1 LAETLEIDYKPQPK
15 QLLLS
20 ECPANEILFGGSAGP
35 GKAGSLDS
43 IVMTPFG
50 PKQMRDMKVGS
61 QVSNPDGSIAR
72 VIQVHPQG
80 VQPLYRVSFA
90 DGSSTECTLD
100 HLWQWKMSSRRRFV
114 KVKEH
119 EHLPEFKVSTT
130 AELKAYVDKQIA
142 EKAAGRRPYW
152 PLIPMTKPVVFTP
165 PTGHA
170 GNRASRTIDPY
181 TLGVILGDGSITQRT
196 VNFATGDPYIA
207 ARVKGVGDDR
217 VNSLS
222 RDISYSIVGGE
233 TVAALEGLK
242 LMGCGAA
249 TKFIPRSYKVAP
261 LEDRMEILRG
271 LMDTDGTVDHRSG
284 WCSYTTISKQLAEDV
299 RWIIQSIGGRATIS
313 TKNPTFTDTS
323 GEKKNGQLAYVL
335 HIQTPKDSE
344 IFSLPRKIALCV
356 DEFNGG
362 VSKLCR
368 RVVGIKYSRDAEAQ
382 CITVD
387 NPNGLYIT
395 DDFIVTHNSHAIR
408 YESLIWAMRIPKLQV
423 YLFRRIYPELERNH
437 ILPILMEW
445 GNKYGEYSDRKRRY
459 VLSNGSIIHFC
470 HAQYEQDIMGYHGAE
485 IHLLVV
491 DELSTFTEFQYTYLR
506 NRVRC
511 ALEIP
516 EQYIG
521 KVPGIICGS
530 NPGGPGHE
538 FCKSMFVDFCIIDT
552 DEAVKRM
559 REPEL
564 YGPVYEHPHRRLGHT
579 IYYGLRK
586 APDEEGGMVRA
597 YIPALLEDNPIL
609 MERDPGYINRVKA
622 MPEPYR
628 SAYLD
633 GDWEIFVGQM
643 FNFSRKHHVC
653 PKHEVPAHAPI
664 YFGFDWGFGKP
675 FSCNWFYT
683 DADGRLYLF
692 SEWYGFTGVPD
703 TGLRMSDS
711 QIAEGII
718 KHEKLIGLRTE
729 TGGMVVNGFDC
740 GVPIRPVEYILSPDC
755 FSRKPSYMGGGQG
768 PSTDEVF
775 AMYGINGYPGDATRN
790 QKIKQFH
797 ERLRVPE
804 NGDQPMF
811 QVFET
816 CPQFI
821 RTIPQLQQSQTD
833 PEDVD
838 GKAEDHIYDAVS
850 LVFMSRPVEL
860 KMPNEK
866 LSPTDLRL
874 ERLKAMGG
882 DPFEDYA
889 GYHAGVEM
897 ELLDGEDGD
906 DLVDTVF

>member
-1 LAETLEIDYKPQPK
+1 MAETLEIDYKPQPK

-35 GKAGSLDS
+35 GKVALNNAKILTPYGWKLGKDLVVGETICGFDGKPQKIIAISPPITDIGWDVELYDGGKTTVMAGHLWKYSLNGWEWEVDS
-43 IVMTPFG
+43 TEKIRGLLKLYGWVYLPACDKIKLADGLIVG
-50 PKQMRDMKVGS
+50 PGRGS
-61 QVSNPDGSIAR
+61 GYRHISRIRERADLPLVTGRCITVSNPD
-72 VIQVHPQG
+72 
-80 VQPLYRVSFA
+80 
-90 DGSSTECTLD
+90 
-100 HLWQWKMSSRRRFV
+100 
-114 KVKEH
+114 
-119 EHLPEFKVSTT
+119 
-130 AELKAYVDKQIA
+130 
-142 EKAAGRRPYW
+142 
-152 PLIPMTKPVVFTP
+152 
-165 PTGHA
+165 
-170 GNRASRTIDPY
+170 
-181 TLGVILGDGSITQRT
+181 
-196 VNFATGDPYIA
+196 
-207 ARVKGVGDDR
+207 
-217 VNSLS
+217 
-222 RDISYSIVGGE
+222 
-233 TVAALEGLK
+233 
-242 LMGCGAA
+242 
-249 TKFIPRSYKVAP
+249 
-261 LEDRMEILRG
+261 
-271 LMDTDGTVDHRSG
+271 
-284 WCSYTTISKQLAEDV
+284 
-299 RWIIQSIGGRATIS
+299 
-313 TKNPTFTDTS
+313 
-323 GEKKNGQLAYVL
+323 
-335 HIQTPKDSE
+335 
-344 IFSLPRKIALCV
+344 
-356 DEFNGG
+356 
-362 VSKLCR
+362 
-368 RVVGIKYSRDAEAQ
+368 
-382 CITVD
+382 
-387 NPNGLYIT
+387 GLYIT

-408 YESLIWAMRIPKLQV
+408 YEALIWAMRIPKLQV

-485 IHLLVV
+485 IHLLIV

-511 ALEIP
+511 ALELP

-538 FCKSMFVDFCIIDT
+538 FCKSMFVDFCTIDT
-552 DEAVKRM
+552 EEAVKRM

-729 TGGMVVNGFDC
+729 TGGIVVNGFDC
-740 GVPIRPVEYILSPDC
+740 GVQIRPVEYILSPDC

-797 ERLRVPE
+797 ERLRIPE
-804 NGDQPMF
+804 NGDRPMF

-882 DPFEDYA
+882 DPYEDYA
-889 GYHAGVEM
+889 GYHAEVEM
-897 ELLDGEDGD
+897 NRLDGEDFGD